1 MPASLQRRAAAM
13 ASSSVSPATKRRAM
27 RRGAGLEVTQAP
39 NFLFAESFR
48 SADRSMRVNYRS
60 LSGMTLVF
68 VLFQELFGVDRGHAT
83 RARGGHGL
91 AITVVLHIAC
101 HKHARNRGQAAM
113 LGDQVAV

>member
-1 MPASLQRRAAAM
+1 MVRCVYAELSI
-13 ASSSVSPATKRRAM
+13 SM
-27 RRGAGLEVTQAP
+27 RRKLSKPAARSTI
-39 NFLFAESFR
+39 ESTR
-48 SADRSMRVNYRS
+48 PAQNSALMSRPRR
-60 LSGMTLVF
+60 LSGITLVV
-68 VLFQELFGVDRGHAT
+68 VLFQKLFRVDRGHAT

>member
-48 SADRSMRVNYRS
+48 SADRSMRVNYRR

-68 VLFQELFGVDRGHAT
+68 VLFQKLFRVDRGHAT

-91 AITVVLHIAC
+91 ALKGGFHN
-101 HKHARNRGQAAM
+101 ARPKNAPDRGQA
-113 LGDQVAV
+113 